1 MTREKPTYK
10 VAMEFCRAHLG
21 KRCFAPFTGQDW
33 SARMAFVYL
42 VEMWGRGDHRGRQ
55 AAKVAMSALVTTGCQ
70 QSKAVLQV
78 FVQTIPAIN
87 DWCHVREIWP
97 CLWVDN
103 DASVGSPMDEP
114 FRHLVALYRDDN
126 DVVMTRDAAEAR
138 WRSA

>member
-1 MTREKPTYK
+1 MSRPTYK

-33 SARMAFVYL
+33 STWMAFVYL
-42 VEMWGRGDHRGRQ
+42 VEMWGRGDHDGRA

-70 QSKAVLQV
+70 QSEEVLQV

-97 CLWVDN
+97 HLWVY
-103 DASVGSPMDEP
+103 ASLSTCP
-114 FRHLVALYRDDN
+114 FRNLVALYRDDN